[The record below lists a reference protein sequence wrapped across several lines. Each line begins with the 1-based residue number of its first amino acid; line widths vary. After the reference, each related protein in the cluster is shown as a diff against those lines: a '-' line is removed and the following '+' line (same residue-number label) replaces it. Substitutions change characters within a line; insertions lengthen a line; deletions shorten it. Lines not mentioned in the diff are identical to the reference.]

1 MIPVH
6 LKLKNFLSY
15 QQAQINF
22 QGLHTV
28 CICGSNGS
36 GKSSLLESLT
46 WALWGQSRAMNDDDV
61 IHGGEREVQV
71 DFLFRSQNQ
80 LYRVLR
86 SHQRKQA
93 TVLEFQIAE
102 TDLDLETPLSNALA
116 DYRFRSLTEK
126 GLRATQQRITDTLK
140 LDYETFINS
149 AYLRQGR
156 ADEFMLKRPSERKQ
170 VLADLLK
177 LNQYDGLAEKAKER
191 SREFKIQVQWLQESL
206 QQLDQSLQQRSSLEQ
221 LWSSL
226 EAELC
231 VLQQDQ
237 ENDRLCLESLQKQQ
251 QFRQQ
256 NIQSLNFLKQHQERV
271 RQEQKRLL
279 ESLEVMQHRRNNLA
293 ITLNQGTAIQDR
305 YTQWQ
310 DLQRREEEWAQKATL
325 YQELQAQR
333 LEKQTEIDRQWQQ
346 IAVNRQ
352 KYETQREQVNQQLQ
366 SLQPILAKKAEILEG
381 LNYLYQARTQ
391 LDTFDRLQ
399 AQVTP
404 LRQRQDALTL
414 QLQRLVTQTKTRL
427 DELRSLL
434 GQLEAQQAQ
443 ESEFTIALA
452 GVNSQISY
460 LEERQQYREQLREK
474 GQERKSFLERLQAHQ
489 RDYETQLQE
498 LDQPEQ
504 PLEPGVPC
512 PLCHRPLDELHWE
525 QVQQQQL
532 AQRQDILDMLLV
544 VKDQLM
550 VSNRE
555 IQVLRQEYRQ
565 VDQELAVY
573 NTVLEQKG
581 QLQQQLLACQN
592 AKVRYQTLLQEVHH
606 LDRMDREESWDRALQ
621 TELKQLTE
629 TIALQGYDDRSHA
642 LARGEVERWRW
653 AEIRQAELQTTEHQ
667 MVKLQQKLPEIESE
681 LCQLEQQYFDLA
693 HSPLQQQIQACIQQ
707 LEQVDYHPQEHD
719 RVRQALRDAQQWP
732 LQYQA
737 WQQAQEE
744 YPKIEAQIQIL
755 EEEREGYRQEWQH
768 LEDQCQEMETQLQDQ
783 PDPALA
789 IQEWTVKLHQ
799 RRQQLDQKLAELGR
813 LEQQK
818 QQILVLED
826 QQKQQEAK
834 LKDCQYQCLLHTEL
848 SQAFGKNG
856 LQALLIENLLPQLES
871 ETNVILSRLSAYQLH
886 VQFITQRSR
895 RQSSSQQEKL
905 IDTLDIRIAD
915 ARGTR
920 PYETYSGGEAFR
932 VNFAIRLAL
941 AKLLAQRSGSP
952 LQLLIVDEGFG
963 TQDAEG
969 CDRLI
974 AAINTIAPDF
984 ACILTITHMPQFKE
998 AFQTRLE
1005 VEKGSNGSQIRLV
1018 C

>member
-1 MIPVH
+1 MIP
-6 LKLKNFLSY
+6 LRLTLKNFLSY

-36 GKSSLLESLT
+36 GKSSLLESIT
-46 WALWGQSRAMNDDDV
+46 WVLWGQSRGINDDDV

-71 DFLFRSQNQ
+71 DLLFRSQHQ

-102 TDLDLETPLSNALA
+102 TALDLEAPLSNLLA

-177 LNQYDGLAEKAKER
+177 LHQYDGLAEKAKER

-221 LWSSL
+221 RWSSL
-226 EAELC
+226 QAELL

-237 ENDRLCLESLQKQQ
+237 ENDRVRLECLQKQQ
-251 QFRQQ
+251 QSRQQ
-256 NIQSLNFLKQHQERV
+256 QIQQLDFLRQHQERV
-271 RQEQKRLL
+271 SQEQKRLH
-279 ESLEVMQHRRNNLA
+279 ESLELMQQKRQTLA
-293 ITLNQGTAIQDR
+293 ITLTQGTAIQDR
-305 YTQWQ
+305 YAQWQ
-310 DLQRREEEWAQKATL
+310 NLHHREDEWAQKATL

-346 IAVNRQ
+346 IAVQRQ
-352 KYETQREQVNQQLQ
+352 KYETQREQVDQQLQ
-366 SLQPILAKKAEILEG
+366 NLQPILAKKAEILEG

-404 LRQRQDALTL
+404 LRQRQQALTL
-414 QLQRLVTQTKTRL
+414 QLQRLATQTKTRL

-452 GVNSQISY
+452 AVNSQITY
-460 LEERQQYREQLREK
+460 LEERQHYREQLRGK

-498 LDQPEQ
+498 LEQPEQ

-525 QVQQQQL
+525 QVQQQQF

-550 VSNRE
+550 VSDRE

-565 VDQELAVY
+565 VDQELSIY
-573 NTVLEQKG
+573 NAVLEQKG

-592 AKVRYQTLLQEVHH
+592 AKVRYQALLEEVQH
-606 LDRMDREESWDRALQ
+606 LDRIDREELWDLALQ
-621 TELKQLTE
+621 TELQQLTQ
-629 TIALQGYDDRSHA
+629 TIAIQGYDDRSHA
-642 LARGEVERWRW
+642 LRRGEVERWRW
-653 AEIRQAELQTTEHQ
+653 AEIRQAELQATEYQ
-667 MVKLQQKLPEIESE
+667 WVQLQQKLPEIESE
-681 LCQLEQQYFDLA
+681 LRQLEQQHFDLA

-719 RVRQALRDAQQWP
+719 RVRQALREAQQWP
-732 LQYQA
+732 FQYQA

-744 YPKIEAQIQIL
+744 YPKIEAQIHIL
-755 EEEREGYRQEWQH
+755 QEKEGAYRQEWQQI
-768 LEDQCQEMETQLQDQ
+768 EDQCQEIETQLQQQ
-783 PDPALA
+783 PDPASG
-789 IQEWTVKLHQ
+789 IQQETVKLHQ

-818 QQILVLED
+818 KQILLLED
-826 QQKQQEAK
+826 QQRQQQAK
-834 LKDCQYQCLLHTEL
+834 LKDCQYQYQLHVEL

-895 RQSSSQQEKL
+895 RQSSSHQEKL